1 MTLETFIFSTD
12 KLSLSSL
19 TGGTPS
25 NELQMYTWQDASLK
39 ELEGLVKEVNPE
51 ARRRGTYFDF
61 ALVYPDLRQGPRCQ
75 TRDLGT
81 TIASQKVSQI
91 TEQYRDM
98 SSRNFSSRGRM
109 TARLFTIASLSSET
123 TLTWQSLHLREEWI
137 EWTMVGGASEI
148 AGTDLVAAAAET
160 MAATAGDSVEA
171 AVVAEISGLRGMAG
185 SGADLAAAA
194 ERGRSETTGTG
205 GTERGSRGMTRR
217 GNILKSL

>member
-81 TIASQKVSQI
+81 TIASQRVSQI
-91 TEQYRDM
+91 TEKYRDM
-98 SSRNFSSRGRM
+98 SSRDFSSRGRM

-148 AGTDLVAAAAET
+148 AGTDLVVA
-160 MAATAGDSVEA
+160 AGDSVEA